1 MALPDFLIAGVPKAG
16 TTALHAAL
24 SRHPGL
30 YLSPIKEPKFF
41 LTDGPPPTKGGPG
54 DALTYREHVWERDRY
69 EALFDA
75 APPGAPRG
83 EATPLYL
90 YDPDAMR
97 RIHRLIPDVKLIV
110 VIRDPVERAHSN
122 WTHLWSAG
130 LEPVGDFVLA
140 CAEEERRIAAGWASF
155 WHYTGLG
162 RYGAQLDH
170 AFSLFPREQ
179 VHVLRYRR
187 LIDDPAGTLNGICG
201 FLGVDTGL
209 LSEIPRE
216 NVTAHPEQTM
226 AHRAVSLGMR
236 VSAAVG
242 RQLPGSA
249 ATAAT
254 HRLER
259 FLQRGR
265 RERQPLSWEQ
275 RQAILPKFTADIKLL
290 ETVLGEDFSDWRA
303 PRDRSGSM
311 VGARPPGQAQAKNGF
326 RR

>member
-41 LTDGPPPTKGGPG
+41 LTDGPPPTRGGPG

-155 WHYTGLG
+155 WHYAGLG

-170 AFSLFPREQ
+170 AFSLFAREQ
-179 VHVLRYRR
+179 VLVLRYRR
-187 LIDDPAGTLNGICG
+187 LIDDPAGTLSTICG
-201 FLGVDTGL
+201 FLGVDTGV

-216 NVTAHPEQTM
+216 NVTAHPEQTL

-236 VSAAVG
+236 ASAAVG
-242 RQLPGSA
+242 RRLPGSA
-249 ATAAT
+249 ATTAT

-290 ETVLGEDFSDWRA
+290 ETVLGEDFSDWVA
-303 PRDRSGSM
+303 PRDRSGNM
-311 VGARPPGQAQAKNGF
+311 IGARPPGQAQAKNGF